1 MADTRNLDGDQM
13 QTRLKK
19 LAQQWSEGRVS
30 LLEIMGLNSEELY
43 AISSQG
49 YTFFLQGKIQPAR
62 VIFEGLVAID
72 PKNAYYYRALG
83 VIYWRG
89 QEPQKAL
96 KQFTYA
102 IRVAPAEVASYI
114 NRAEVFVANKQFD
127 DARSDLQH
135 ALENAR
141 PSDEA
146 LSRKARA
153 ILTMIS

>member
-13 QTRLKK
+13 EVRLKK
-19 LAQQWSEGRVS
+19 LAEQWSQGRVS
-30 LLEIMGLNSEELY
+30 LQEIMGLNSEELY

-72 PKNAYYYRALG
+72 PKNSYYYRALG
-83 VIYWRG
+83 VIYWRE

-102 IRVAPAEVASYI
+102 IRVAPGEVASYI
-114 NRAEVFVANKQFD
+114 NRAEVFVASKQFD
-127 DARSDLQH
+127 DARSDLEY
-135 ALENAR
+135 ALKNAQ
-141 PSDEA
+141 PDDA
-146 LSRKARA
+146 LARKAKA